1 MDKSSESLSDLYRF
15 LEIAEQGSLTATA
28 ERLGISQSALTRS
41 VQALEQAYGSRLLD
55 RGKRGVRLTE
65 PGQIFVER
73 AREMVNLHE
82 ATVRELTDFD
92 ADPGGRVRIGLPI
105 STSRVF
111 ATPLVALTA
120 QRHPRVTLAITED
133 ISENMEIGLSKGHL
147 DLAILVSPK
156 TRRGKL
162 HTSPIAAEQLLVV
175 TPPGH
180 PLAERA
186 RLEWRDL
193 AGQAI
198 VAHPEGNFMR
208 HWLTRMNGRHALG
221 VHLVAEANSRTL
233 MVELVRAGIGVAL
246 MPGCSVTEELA
257 NGTVVGRPLDGMRI
271 VWSVA
276 YDGQRQPSGIVERV
290 QVLMQELAADLAR
303 QGIWTPVAAAS
314 PR

>member
-1 MDKSSESLSDLYRF
+1 MDRASESLSDLYRF
-15 LEIAEQGSLTATA
+15 LEIAEQGNLTAAA
-28 ERLGISQSALTRS
+28 ERLGVSQSALSRS

-111 ATPLVALTA
+111 ATPLVALVA
-120 QRHPRVTLAITED
+120 RRHPRVTLAITED

-162 HTSPIAAEQLLVV
+162 HTSPIAAEQLLAVM
-175 TPPGH
+175 PPDH
-180 PLAERA
+180 PLTNRA
-186 RLEWRDL
+186 RLDWQDL
-193 AGQAI
+193 AGQSI

-208 HWLTRMNGRHALG
+208 HWLTRMNARHGLG
-221 VHLVAEANSRTL
+221 VQLSAEVNSRTL
-233 MVELVRAGIGVAL
+233 MVELVKAGIGIAL
-246 MPGCSVTEELA
+246 MPGCSVVEELA
-257 NGTVVGRPLDGMRI
+257 SGAVVGRPIGSMRI

-290 QVLMQELAADLAR
+290 QRLMEELAADLAR
-303 QGIWTPVAAAS
+303 QGIWTPVATA
-314 PR
+314 RKG